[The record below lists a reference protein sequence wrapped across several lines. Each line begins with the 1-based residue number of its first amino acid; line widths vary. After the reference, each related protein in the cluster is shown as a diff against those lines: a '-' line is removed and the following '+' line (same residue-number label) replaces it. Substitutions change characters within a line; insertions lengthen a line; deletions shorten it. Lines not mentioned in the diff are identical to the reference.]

1 MSSAGKDFKMFKWVP
16 DGTYDY
22 SEFLVRYVIVK
33 HNPVTVITKSWV
45 DQGGPD
51 NVSDALRQPW
61 GTFPDFPLKPKKS

>member
-33 HNPVTVITKSWV
+33 HNPVTVITKEWV